1 MSLDYLYKTFI
12 EKFDS
17 LLSISTPLKKISK
30 YKLKFKDKSWI
41 KSGLKNLHLPKTT
54 TF

>member
-17 LLSISTPLKKISK
+17 LLNSCTLLKKISK
-30 YKLKFKDKSWI
+30 NKLKFKDKSWI